1 MSKEENQEL
10 ENFIQD
16 WYWDEKSHKFAQ
28 NFGLY
33 LFQFIA
39 HLQEMG
45 LSERTVRK
53 HRSNCWSIGIFEYSV
68 ADRQKR
74 RESTAENGQ

>member
-1 MSKEENQEL
+1 MRFIDSKTMSKEENQEL

-16 WYWDEKSHKFAQ
+16 GEWDEKSHKFAH

-39 HLQEMG
+39 HL
-45 LSERTVRK
+45 
-53 HRSNCWSIGIFEYSV
+53 
-68 ADRQKR
+68 
-74 RESTAENGQ
+74 